1 MSDNATE
8 GGAMMGLLPLKRFA
22 RGAAAVALCAAS
34 AVWAQSYPN
43 KPVHVI
49 VQYPPGGTP
58 DIYGRIMANELG
70 KVWAQPVV
78 VENRAGASGTIGT
91 DYVAKAAPDA
101 YTLLFAGDG
110 PIVVVPNLMTKMPY
124 DPVRDLAPISNV
136 IEGGFVL
143 FTNPS
148 VPANNMSELIAWIRS
163 RPGKTSFASSGTGS
177 PQHLSME
184 WIRAMAGGL
193 DMVHVPYKGFG
204 QALADVLAGQVN
216 MVFSGA
222 TAAVQLVKDPS
233 KLKVMGITTKTRVK
247 ALPQVPPIADALPG
261 YEILTWYG
269 FMAPA
274 GTPRPLIDKI
284 HADVMSI
291 VKRPDFRERMIADA
305 VEPIGNTP
313 EEFAAE
319 IKADLVLWSRIAKAS
334 GTRLD

>member
-1 MSDNATE
+1 M
-8 GGAMMGLLPLKRFA
+8 KYFA
-22 RGAAAVALCAAS
+22 PGFRAFFVRACLVSLSLACVSTVA
-34 AVWAQSYPN
+34 WPQTYPN

-58 DIYGRIMANELG
+58 DIYGRIMASELG
-70 KVWAQPVV
+70 KVWNQSVV

-91 DYVAKAAPDA
+91 DYVAKAAPDG

-110 PIVVVPNLMTKMPY
+110 PIVVVPHLMSKMPY

-143 FTNPS
+143 FVNPA
-148 VPANNMSELIAWIRS
+148 VPANNMSELIPWIRS
-163 RPGKTSFASSGTGS
+163 HPGKVSFASSGTGS

-184 WIRAMAGGL
+184 WIRTMAGGL
-193 DMVHVPYKGFG
+193 DMIHVPYKGFG
-204 QALADVLAGQVN
+204 QALADVLAGQVQ

-222 TAAVQLVKDPS
+222 TAAIQLVKDPS
-233 KLKVMGITTKTRVK
+233 KLKVMGITTKTRIK

-274 GTPRPLIDKI
+274 RTPRPLIDKI
-284 HADVMSI
+284 HADVRAI
-291 VKRPDFRERMIADA
+291 VKRPDFRERIVADG

-319 IKADLVLWSRIAKAS
+319 IKADLGVWGRIVKAS
-334 GTRLD
+334 GAKLN

>member
-1 MSDNATE
+1 MSDTAAE
-8 GGAMMGLLPLKRFA
+8 GGAMMQLLPLRRLA
-22 RGAAAVALCAAS
+22 RGAAALMLCAVS

-91 DYVAKAAPDA
+91 DYVAKAAPDG

-163 RPGKTSFASSGTGS
+163 RPGKVSFASSGTGS

-193 DMVHVPYKGFG
+193 DMGHVPYKGFG

-222 TAAVQLVKDPS
+222 TAAVQLVKDPA

-247 ALPQVPPIADALPG
+247 ALPQVAPIADALPG

-274 GTPRPLIDKI
+274 STPRPLVDKI
-284 HADVMSI
+284 HADVLAI

>member
-1 MSDNATE
+1 MHTKSPARSI
-8 GGAMMGLLPLKRFA
+8 ARLLRACLASFGFA
-22 RGAAAVALCAAS
+22 CAAT
-34 AVWAQSYPN
+34 AWPQGFPN
-43 KPVHVI
+43 KPVKFI

-58 DIYGRIMANELG
+58 DIYGRVMANELS
-70 KVWAQPVV
+70 KVWNQSVV

-91 DYVAKAAPDA
+91 DFVAKASPDG

-110 PIVVVPNLMTKMPY
+110 PIVVVPHLMAKMPY

-136 IEGGFVL
+136 IVGGFVL
-143 FTNPS
+143 FVNAA
-148 VPANNMSELIAWIRS
+148 VPANNLNELLSWIRS
-163 RPGKTSFASSGTGS
+163 NPGKVSFASSGTGS

-204 QALADVLAGQVN
+204 QAMADVLAGQVH

-222 TAAVQLVKDPS
+222 TAAVQMVKDAS
-233 KLKVMGITTKTRVK
+233 KVRAIGITTKTRVK
-247 ALPQVPPIADALPG
+247 ALPQVAPIGDALPG

-274 GTPRPLIDKI
+274 ATPRPLIDRI
-284 HADVMSI
+284 HADVAAV
-291 VKRPDFRERMIADA
+291 VKRPDFRERMTNDA
-305 VEPIGNTP
+305 VEPIGNGP

-319 IKADLVLWSRIAKAS
+319 IKADLVLWGRIAKAS
-334 GTRLD
+334 GARLE

>member
-1 MSDNATE
+1 MNTPSKKFLA
-8 GGAMMGLLPLKRFA
+8 GAFSALLVCTGFA
-22 RGAAAVALCAAS
+22 SGPVL
-34 AVWAQSYPN
+34 AQGYPN

-58 DIYGRIMANELG
+58 DIYGRIMASELG
-70 KVWAQPVV
+70 KVWNQPVV

-91 DYVAKAAPDA
+91 DYVAKAAPDG

-136 IEGGFVL
+136 VEGGFVL
-143 FTNPS
+143 FANPA
-148 VPANNMSELIAWIRS
+148 VPANNMKELLAWIRS
-163 RPGKTSFASSGTGS
+163 HPGKVSFASSGTGS

-184 WIRAMAGGL
+184 WLRSMAGGL
-193 DMVHVPYKGFG
+193 DMIHVPYKGFG

-222 TAAVQLVKDPS
+222 TAGVQLVKDPS
-233 KLKVMGITTKTRVK
+233 KLKVMGITTKTRVR
-247 ALPQVPPIADALPG
+247 ALPQVAPIADALPG

-269 FMAPA
+269 FFAPP
-274 GTPRPLIDKI
+274 GTPRQLIERI
-284 HADVMSI
+284 HADVAAI
-291 VKRPDFRERMIADA
+291 VKRPDFRERIARDA
-305 VEPIGNTP
+305 MEPIGNTP

-319 IKADLVLWSRIAKAS
+319 IKADLALWGRIAKAS
-334 GTRLD
+334 GTTLH